1 MMNDNSGD
9 NKSNNITTC
18 PDNYGRYIYGIF
30 HILMTLVSIYLAVR
44 CTGVNVLN
52 LIIAIICPY
61 IYIIYNIIMYNG
73 LCEKK

>member
-1 MMNDNSGD
+1 MNDNSGD

-18 PDNYGRYIYGIF
+18 PDNYGRYIYSIF

-52 LIIAIICPY
+52 LII
-61 IYIIYNIIMYNG
+61 
-73 LCEKK
+73 LC